1 MIDADD
7 LALLTQSFEA
17 AAASAPDAPAA
28 DAAFFELGWADVLE
42 AAPAKG
48 AAAAFGVLGR
58 TGATATL
65 LDDVVAAAVG
75 RTPSADTGVVHPAA
89 HSSLAPGRR
98 EGGWIIVDGL
108 VSRRAATAATLLLPV
123 RSQGRVEV
131 VTVPE
136 GSLQVSDADGIDPG
150 RPFSRVTG
158 TVDVAQASRVIDVVG
173 WDSVVAA
180 ARAALAQQ
188 LIGASRTMLEM
199 ARSHAV
205 DRVQFGRPIASFQA
219 IRHKLADS
227 LVAIEGAAAVADCC
241 AESDHPL
248 LAASAKALAGKAAL
262 TTAKHAQ
269 QTLAG
274 IGFTTDHRFH
284 LFLKRVLVLD
294 TLFGS
299 ARTLPAEIGAALVA
313 AGEAPRLVEL

>member
-17 AAASAPDAPAA
+17 AASSAADPRAA
-28 DAAFFELGWADVLE
+28 DAAFFDLGWADVLE
-42 AAPAKG
+42 AEPAQG
-48 AAAAFGVLGR
+48 AAAAFGALGR

-65 LDDVVAAAVG
+65 LDDVVATALG
-75 RTPSADTGVVHPAA
+75 RTPSVDTCVVLPAP
-89 HSSLAPGRR
+89 HSLLAPGHRD
-98 EGGWIIVDGL
+98 GGWIIVDGL
-108 VSRRAATAATLLLPV
+108 VSCRVASASSLLLPV
-123 RSQGRVEV
+123 RSHGHVEL

-136 GSLQVSDADGIDPG
+136 GALQVAEAAGLDPG
-150 RPFSRVTG
+150 GPYTRITG
-158 TVDVAQASRVIDVVG
+158 TVDSAQAHRAADIVA
-173 WDSVVAA
+173 WDAVVAA
-180 ARAALAQQ
+180 AQAALAQQ

-205 DRVQFGRPIASFQA
+205 DRVQFGRAVASFQA
-219 IRHKLADS
+219 IRHKLAES

-299 ARTLPAEIGAALVA
+299 ARSLPAEVGAALVL
-313 AGEAPRLVEL
+313 AGAAPRLVEL